1 MNESAI
7 SDDRKRVN
15 AWLHQSAIRSH
26 LEIELNDEG
35 LCAIG
40 HASGID
46 CALELPEGS
55 GKLYLRAPLLS
66 LQQASATR
74 LRNCLAEHLLG
85 VRTGGAIFAIDE
97 QEDCLLLWQDAS
109 IAQLDA
115 QSFAQWLVDFLRTAS
130 FWQEQFLAL
139 PAAPAA
145 GATATNPTSASA
157 VAPTDQHILSQ
168 RA

>member
-1 MNESAI
+1 MNERAI

-66 LQQASATR
+66 LHQVSATS
-74 LRNCLAEHLLG
+74 LRKCLAEHLLG
-85 VRTGGAIFAIDE
+85 VRTGGAIFSIDE

-130 FWQEQFLAL
+130 FWQEQLLTL
-139 PAAPAA
+139 PAAPASA
-145 GATATNPTSASA
+145 AAATNPASASA
-157 VAPTDQHILSQ
+157 VAPTDHQILSQ